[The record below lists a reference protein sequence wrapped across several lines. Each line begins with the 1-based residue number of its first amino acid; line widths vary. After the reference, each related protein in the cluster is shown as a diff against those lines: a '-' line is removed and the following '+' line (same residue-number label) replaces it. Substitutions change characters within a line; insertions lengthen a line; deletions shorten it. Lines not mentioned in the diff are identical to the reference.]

1 MIKVGV
7 FSHHKLISEGIQSLL
22 NDLSEIEVIR
32 VCNEKEDLFQILAK
46 IEIHVLLIHVDDLNT
61 PMLNFLTQIN
71 SRFAK
76 IKILILS
83 SNEDENTV
91 LRSIKTGAKGFLAK
105 DTTRNDLLEAIYTL
119 RNGFDYYS
127 PSITNIILNKYILQ
141 FKDDE
146 DNINGKNLSSREI
159 EILKLWG
166 NSFTNK
172 EIADKLFISMR
183 TVESHKNHI
192 MQKLNLKTTI
202 DLVKYAIRN
211 NLIDV

>member
-7 FSHHKLISEGIQSLL
+7 FSHHKLISEGIQLLL
-22 NDLSEIEVIR
+22 NGLSEIEVIR
-32 VCNEKEDLFQILAK
+32 VCNEKDDLFQILAK

-61 PMLNFLTQIN
+61 SMLNFLTQIN
-71 SRFAK
+71 SRFPK

-141 FKDDE
+141 FKDNE